1 MSIKDF
7 LRVPRME
14 CELSPAA
21 VGQEVSTAESPVS
34 LTKHWEIVN
43 SARKDARRVKWVMA
57 LATVL
62 ALYGAT
68 ELVDESK
75 GAAIIFCSLAALT
88 ACVANDHRRF
98 QKVHAD
104 TLNTGALQQITTK
117 RINWHLY
124 E

>member
-7 LRVPRME
+7 LRTPRME

-21 VGQEVSTAESPVS
+21 VEREAFAAGPITPTNQ
-34 LTKHWEIVN
+34 WEIVN
-43 SARKDARRVKWVMA
+43 SARTDARRVKWVMA
-57 LATVL
+57 LATGL
-62 ALYGAT
+62 ALWGAT
-68 ELVDESK
+68 ELVDESR
-75 GAAIIFCSLAALT
+75 GAAVVFCGLAALT

-98 QKVHAD
+98 QKAHAA
-104 TLNTGALQQITTK
+104 TLNTGALQQITTR